1 METVKTTQRE
11 KLGSR
16 LGFILLSAGCAIGV
30 GNIWKFP
37 YMVGSYGGGLFVLL
51 YLAILALLGIPILT
65 MEFAVGRASQLSPLK
80 AFKKLEPEGTK
91 WHAHGHASLVGSVL
105 LMMFYTVVSGW
116 MLIYF
121 VKMVKGDFTSVGQE
135 ISSTSSPF
143 IEMTSN
149 PTIQII
155 ATLVVIVMGFLV
167 CGFGVQNSLER
178 ITKVIMIAMLVMM
191 IVLAINGFFFE
202 GASEGLKFYLVPDFA
217 VLEQQKFIVI
227 LGAAMTQAFFTLS
240 IGIGS
245 MAIFGSYIG
254 KDRALMGEATTV
266 TILDTFVAIMAGL
279 IIFPAC
285 MTYGVDVQ
293 KGPGLIF
300 EALPQVF
307 VNMPGGRIWGSVFFL
322 FMCFAALSTVFAVF
336 ENIVACLQDLT
347 GKKRAHICIFAG
359 IGMAILSLPCIFGF
373 NLLSG
378 VNLFGKL
385 NILGIEDFIVS
396 NVLLPIGSL
405 IFVLFCTT
413 KKGWGYDN
421 FVEEANQGKGIKV
434 KKWMRVYF
442 KYVLPVLM
450 LIFIVISV
458 FMFLYENNFIT
469 A

>member
-1 METVKTTQRE
+1 MEELKPIKRE
-11 KLGSR
+11 RLGSR

-51 YLAILALLGIPILT
+51 YLVILLLLGIPILT
-65 MEFAVGRASQLSPLK
+65 MEFAVGRAGQLSPLK
-80 AFKKLEPEGTK
+80 SFRALEPKNTK
-91 WHAHGHASLVGSVL
+91 WHIHGYASLIGSTL

-116 MLIYF
+116 MLIYLY
-121 VKMVKGDFTSVGQE
+121 KMIKGDFQSGMTAEVVSGQ
-135 ISSTSSPF
+135 F
-143 IEMTSN
+143 GEMLSN
-149 PTIQII
+149 PLQQILFTGI
-155 ATLVVIVMGFLV
+155 IILLGFLV
-167 CGFGVQNSLER
+167 CGFGVQNSLEK
-178 ITKVIMIAMLVMM
+178 ITKFIMLAMLAMM
-191 IVLAINGFFFE
+191 VVLVINGFFLD
-202 GASEGLKFYLVPDFA
+202 GAGEGLKFYLVPNFE
-217 VLEQQKFIVI
+217 VLESQNFMVI

-254 KDRALMGEATTV
+254 KDRSLMGEAVTV
-266 TILDTFVAIMAGL
+266 TSLDTFVALMAGL

-285 MTYGVDVQ
+285 MTYGVEVN
-293 KGPGLIF
+293 KGPSLIF
-300 EALPQVF
+300 EALPNVF
-307 VNMPGGRIWGSVFFL
+307 INMPAGRIWGSIFFM

-347 GKKRAHICIFAG
+347 GKKRWKICLVSGFAM
-359 IGMAILSLPCIFGF
+359 MALSLPCIFGF
-373 NLLSG
+373 NLLKE

-385 NILGIEDFIVS
+385 DILSMEDFLVS

-421 FVEEANQGKGIKV
+421 FVNEANQGKGFKI

-442 KYVLPVLM
+442 KYILPVLM
-450 LIFIVISV
+450 VIFIIVSV
-458 FMFLYENNFIT
+458 FMFLYDNGFIT
-469 A
+469 L